1 VDDTIFVGADLNQI
15 SQTKTS
21 YSKNGLGSKYI
32 KIMTIKRNNNLIL
45 LLLAASF
52 LGGSICGAADS
63 SSSAANAN
71 ASSYFVNSS
80 SSYGVDG
87 THRKLQSTP
96 CPGCSGRKCC
106 LTKPECYWD
115 GVARKCW
122 LLAATPTP
130 PPTPPPS
137 SPPTTLQIVFSG
149 TGSPPNPLPEC
160 HGDCDNDSECQ
171 GDLRCFQRSTT
182 EAVPGCPGQAT
193 SGVDFCARRPSEDT
207 VWLNGDNGSPAANFP
222 LGLCE
227 GDCDSD
233 TDCQSGLIW

>member
-1 VDDTIFVGADLNQI
+1 MDDTIFVGADLNQI

-71 ASSYFVNSS
+71 ASSSSYFVNSS

-87 THRKLQSTP
+87 THRNLQSTP

-171 GDLRCFQRSTT
+171 GDLRCFQRY
-182 EAVPGCPGQAT
+182 V
-193 SGVDFCARRPSEDT
+193 VFC
-207 VWLNGDNGSPAANFP
+207 N
-222 LGLCE
+222 
-227 GDCDSD
+227 
-233 TDCQSGLIW
+233 IYY